1 MRVGIDVSPLRQTR
15 AGTARYLE
23 RLLPHLERLVTVERL
38 AFGRAGRASTLA
50 RDAWWYPVA
59 LPLRA
64 RGLDVLHCPSFRGPL
79 RSRTPLVVTVHD
91 LAVLRHPD
99 AFNRW
104 TRTYSR
110 LSVPR
115 VVRAADRVIAV
126 SEFTKRELVEVL
138 GVAEERIHVVP
149 NAVAAPFVPEG
160 PRGEGDY
167 VLAVGTLEPRKNLPR
182 LAAATRRVGLELRIV
197 GARGWGEVG
206 VSAGDDIRFLGF
218 VPDEELAR
226 LYRGA
231 LCVAY
236 PSLYEGFGIPVLE
249 ALACAAPVVTSEA
262 SAMAEVAGDAAVL
275 VDPREVDAIAAGIAE
290 AIARRDELARLGPER
305 ASRYTWAASAEA
317 TVDVYK
323 ELA

>member
-23 RLLPHLERLVTVERL
+23 RLLPHLERLVTVEPL
-38 AFGRAGRASTLA
+38 AYGGAGKASTIA

-59 LPLRA
+59 LPRRA
-64 RGLDVLHCPSFRGPL
+64 RGLDVLHCPSFRGPV
-79 RSRTPLVVTVHD
+79 RSSTPLVVTVHD
-91 LAVLRHPD
+91 LAVLRRPE

-104 TRTYSR
+104 TRTYSGVF
-110 LSVPR
+110 VPR

-126 SEFTKRELVEVL
+126 SEFTKRELVDLL

-149 NAVAAPFVPEG
+149 NGVEAPFVPDG
-160 PRGEGDY
+160 PEAEGDY
-167 VLAVGTLEPRKNLPR
+167 VLAVGTLEPRKNLRR
-182 LAAATRRVGLELRIV
+182 LADATRSAGLDLRVV
-197 GARGWGEVG
+197 GARGWGDVD
-206 VSAGDDIRFLGF
+206 VSAGGDIRFLGF

-249 ALACAAPVVTSEA
+249 ALACGAPVVTSEG
-262 SAMAEVAGDAAVL
+262 SAMAEIAGDAAVL
-275 VDPREVDAIAAGIAE
+275 VDPRDVDAIAAGIAE
-290 AIARRDELARLGPER
+290 AIARRDELAKLGPER
-305 ASRYTWAASAEA
+305 ARRYSWDASGEA
-317 TVDVYK
+317 TAAVYR